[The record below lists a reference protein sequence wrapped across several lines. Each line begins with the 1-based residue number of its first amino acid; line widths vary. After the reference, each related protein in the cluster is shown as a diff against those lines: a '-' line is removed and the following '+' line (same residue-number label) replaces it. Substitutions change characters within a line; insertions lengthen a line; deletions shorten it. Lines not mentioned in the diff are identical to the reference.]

1 MEWSLTLLLFPDLGE
16 QWKGGLL
23 LFVAITILLNNQTAE
38 FYAFMGNVKLHN
50 YCWFIIYCSLR
61 YLLETT
67 ISYVYNRTMK
77 IWIQSHNKIQLNETV
92 NIINLLI
99 TFRMKWTSV
108 SIALIV
114 FIFGSNM
121 NSYKYLANN
130 VNDAKEW

>member
-23 LFVAITILLNNQTAE
+23 LFVAITILLNNQTAK

-61 YLLETT
+61 YLSETT

-77 IWIQSHNKIQLNETV
+77 IWIQSHNKIQLNETM